1 MLGVENDNHNRSRR
15 ALHAQARHAL
25 HVVPGTMSLLV
36 AYALTAA
43 CSSGPVASVRN
54 NALGQGLAP
63 ANLPAF
69 FDCLRESGRT
79 IVAAHRGGPSS
90 GFPENAVSTF
100 ENTLRQVP
108 AVLELDIARTRDGVL
123 VLMHD
128 ETVDRT
134 TTGTGRV
141 GDLSQS
147 QLQTLRLKDRD
158 GVALDIKV
166 PTLREVLNW
175 SAGRAVLELDVND
188 DVPFADVIAEV
199 RAADAMNRVIV
210 ITYTDD
216 AAVRVQELAPGV
228 MISVSID
235 AVADLDALAARGVD
249 LTRVLAW
256 TGVEEPNAALN
267 TALARRGVE
276 ALFGTVGNPER
287 SWDGRFAR
295 EGRDQYARLAATGLA
310 LVSSNRPIEAVR
322 DLDAQDGAEGYAAL
336 RCAGPR

>member
-1 MLGVENDNHNRSRR
+1 MLH
-15 ALHAQARHAL
+15 
-25 HVVPGTMSLLV
+25 LV
-36 AYALTAA
+36 ACALAA
-43 CSSGPVASVRN
+43 ASGSGIVANGQHDAV
-54 NALGQGLAP
+54 GQGLAP
-63 ANLPAF
+63 ANLSAF

-108 AVLELDIARTRDGVL
+108 AFLEIDISRTRDGVL
-123 VLMHD
+123 VLMRD

-141 GDLSQS
+141 SDLTLS

-158 GVALDIKV
+158 GLALDV
-166 PTLREVLNW
+166 GMPTLREALNW
-175 SAGRAVLELDVND
+175 SAGRTVLELDVND

-199 RAADAMNRVIV
+199 RAADAMDRVIV
-210 ITYTDD
+210 ITYNDD
-216 AAVRVQELAPGV
+216 TALRVHELASAV

-235 AVADLDALAARGVD
+235 AAADLDALVARGVD

-267 TALARRGVE
+267 VALGRQGVE
-276 ALFGTVGNPER
+276 AMFGTVGTPAR
-287 SWDGRFAR
+287 SWDGRFVR
-295 EGRDQYARLAATGLA
+295 EGRDHYAKLAATGLA
-310 LVSSNRPIEAVR
+310 LISSDRPIEAVR
-322 DLDAQDGAEGYAAL
+322 DLDAQDGVAGYAAL
-336 RCAGPR
+336 RCAATR